1 MLPLNVKEDVVAQQ
15 TSNALSEL
23 LMLIL
28 LCDEPLLL
36 ELLPEV
42 CRYVFLSPGIGS
54 HVFDGPQTVAV
65 HLDVVNKAPSLPRSW
80 SSQAP

>member
-42 CRYVFLSPGIGS
+42 SRYVLLSPGIGR
-54 HVFDGPQTVAV
+54 HVFDSPQTVPV
-65 HLDVVNKAPSLPRSW
+65 HLD
-80 SSQAP
+80 

>member
-15 TSNALSEL
+15 TGDALSEL

-28 LCDEPLLL
+28 LCDESLLL

-42 CRYVFLSPGIGS
+42 GRYVLLSPRIGR
-54 HVFDGPQTVAV
+54 HVFDSPQTVPV
-65 HLDVVNKAPSLPRSW
+65 HLD
-80 SSQAP
+80 